1 MYRGEHFFGQWQVKG
16 TQQSG
21 RGIIL
26 SKDGWIYIG
35 GLKDL
40 EFHGIGKYV
49 FISRNNAVEVG
60 ENYYSSAQKI
70 LTEYGQLVDKLT
82 YLVEEKSVKNGPPP
96 ILLTDDDIRSKL
108 NLNLIL
114 R

>member
-1 MYRGEHFFGQWQVKG
+1 MAEFNNQRGNIVFKLYRGEHFFGQWQVKG

-82 YLVEEKSVKNGPPP
+82 
-96 ILLTDDDIRSKL
+96 
-108 NLNLIL
+108 
-114 R
+114 